1 MRNPSAKHAGNWSGG
16 PIDRRKD
23 DSKGNGFVMK
33 YTVKKIDEDLDF
45 GCEERSADAPVMAV
59 VTLVD
64 EAGQEVR
71 MRQPDQMLYDR
82 DINEGDT
89 VILNEKQELQ
99 KPLNG
104 DWTKNCTTKTVDTMK
119 FVEMMQAVKAGKKI
133 DWACPFSDEKVY

>member
-1 MRNPSAKHAGNWSGG
+1 
-16 PIDRRKD
+16 
-23 DSKGNGFVMK
+23 MK
-33 YTVKKIDEDLDF
+33 YTVKRIDEDLDF

-99 KPLNG
+99 KALNG

-119 FVEMMQAVKAGKKI
+119 FVEMLQAVKAGKKI